1 MSRKY
6 KFQDQEAVY
15 FVTFTTIYW
24 LDIFIR
30 QEYKDIFLDSLRYCQ
45 KNKGLELYAY
55 CIMSSH
61 VHMIIA
67 RRGEQE
73 LQDIMR
79 DIKKYTASRLIDAI
93 KNNQQESRR
102 DLLMWLFK
110 KEGKFN
116 RSNEQYQFWQHHSHP
131 IELNTEEK
139 LYQRMEYIH
148 NNPVETGIVSQPE
161 HYLHS
166 SAMTYAGLSKGLI
179 DVILI

>member
-6 KFQDQEAVY
+6 KFRDQEAVH

-30 QEYKDIFLDSLRYCQ
+30 QDYKDIFLNSLRYCQ
-45 KNKGLELYAY
+45 KNKGLELYSY

-61 VHMIIA
+61 VHLIIG
-67 RRGEQE
+67 RRGKPE
-73 LQDIMR
+73 LQDIVR
-79 DIKKYTASRLIDAI
+79 DIKKFTATSIISAI

-102 DLLMWLFK
+102 DLLMWLFE
-110 KEGKFN
+110 KEGRFN
-116 RSNEQYQFWQHHSHP
+116 NDNEHYQFWQRHSHP

-148 NNPVETGIVSQPE
+148 NNPVEAGIVSQPE
-161 HYLHS
+161 HYLYS
-166 SAMTYAGLSKGLI
+166 SAATYSGLPGGLI
-179 DVILI
+179 EVILI

>member
-45 KNKGLELYAY
+45 ENKGLELYAY

-61 VHMIIA
+61 VHLILA
-67 RRGEQE
+67 RRGRPE
-73 LQDIMR
+73 LQDIVR
-79 DIKKYTASRLIDAI
+79 DIKKYTATSIINAI
-93 KNNQQESRR
+93 KNNPQESRR
-102 DLLMWLFK
+102 DLLMWLFE

-116 RSNEQYQFWQHHSHP
+116 KDNERYQFWQRHSHP

-139 LYQRMEYIH
+139 LYQRMGYIH
-148 NNPVETGIVSQPE
+148 NNPVEAGIVSQPE
-161 HYLHS
+161 HYLYS
-166 SAMTYAGLSKGLI
+166 SAVTYAGLPGLMN
-179 DVILI
+179 VILI

>member
-6 KFQDQEAVY
+6 KFRDQEAVY

-30 QEYKDIFLDSLRYCQ
+30 QEYKDIFLNSLRYCQ
-45 KNKGLELYAY
+45 ENKGLELYAY

-61 VHMIIA
+61 VHLIIA
-67 RRGEQE
+67 RRGRPE
-73 LQDIMR
+73 LQDIVR
-79 DIKKYTASRLIDAI
+79 DIKKYTATSIIHAI
-93 KNNQQESRR
+93 QNNPQESRR
-102 DLLMWLFK
+102 DLLMWLFE

-116 RSNEQYQFWQHHSHP
+116 NDNERYQFWQRHSHP

-148 NNPVETGIVSQPE
+148 NNPVGAGIVSQPE
-161 HYLHS
+161 YYLYS
-166 SAMTYAGLSKGLI
+166 STASYGGLSGGLI
-179 DVILI
+179 EVMLI